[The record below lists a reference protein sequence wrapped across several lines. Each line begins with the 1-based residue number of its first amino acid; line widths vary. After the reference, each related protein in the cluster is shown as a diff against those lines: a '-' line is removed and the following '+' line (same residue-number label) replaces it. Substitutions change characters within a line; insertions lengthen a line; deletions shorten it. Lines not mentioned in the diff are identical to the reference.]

1 METGETHLLLFTAQ
15 MDTLYFVNKKK
26 NYHDF
31 FRKGEGGIQ
40 SGASVMQITILNIKN
55 ILKCNQ

>member
-15 MDTLYFVNKKK
+15 MDTLYFVNKK

-31 FRKGEGGIQ
+31 FSERGGGIQ

>member
-15 MDTLYFVNKKK
+15 MDTLYFVNKK

-31 FRKGEGGIQ
+31 FSERGG
-40 SGASVMQITILNIKN
+40 GYPKWGKCYANNNIEHK
-55 ILKCNQ
+55 KYS